1 MRSASPQ
8 SASMLESLTIYFPM
22 VFRDEAELRLH
33 WGTTFV
39 AVRIK
44 APHRPEPDAAASE
57 TARAHRR
64 A

>member
-1 MRSASPQ
+1 
-8 SASMLESLTIYFPM
+8 MLESLTIYFPM